1 MVKAHNI
8 AEVARHKSDVTPVDA
23 RKLRRRHKA
32 HRPKSSKLH
41 FLVQNRQQSLD
52 APLTALSL

>member
-32 HRPKSSKLH
+32 HRHESGKPH
-41 FLVQNRQQSLD
+41 FFVQNRQQSLD
-52 APLTALSL
+52 ALLTAFSL

>member
-32 HRPKSSKLH
+32 RRQKSSKPH
-41 FLVQNRQQSLD
+41 FLAQNRQPSLD
-52 APLTALSL
+52 ALLTALSL